1 MKMKFRYLVDVE
13 IDADDWMLEYG
24 LDAEEV
30 EKDAIGLLPQV
41 MRARLEGMTT
51 THARS
56 VRVHPT
62 AQRVG

>member
-30 EKDAIGLLPQV
+30 EKDASGLLPQV
-41 MRARLEGMTT
+41 MRSRLEGMTT